1 MKRLSTKRLLAVIDA
16 CSRGIYELEN
26 ELDDNMEGITQEQI
40 DSANEGLQCLYAMV
54 NKRLIKE
61 GKQ

>member
-1 MKRLSTKRLLAVIDA
+1 MRLSTKRLLAVIDA
-16 CSRGIYELEN
+16 CSRGIDELQN
-26 ELDDNMEGITQEQI
+26 DLDCGVDHKTQDQI
-40 DSANEGLQCLYAMV
+40 DSATEGLQCLYAMV